1 MAELNILCQCPTCKF
16 YRKEISSS
24 EYAWYLKGKIEA
36 YANAKKA
43 QSAENNIDACK
54 LDYDTCNCYLEELLQ
69 DPKKRPER
77 MHRAWFY
84 PEQFIPDPEV
94 KKAI

>member
-16 YRKEISSS
+16 CRKEISSS

-43 QSAENNIDACK
+43 QSIECNIDACR
-54 LDYDTCNCYLEELLQ
+54 LDYDTCKCYLEDLLQ
-69 DPKKRPER
+69 DPKKRPKL
-77 MHRAWFY
+77 MHSAWFY
-84 PEQFIPDPEV
+84 PEQFIPDPDAE
-94 KKAI
+94 KAI